1 MVDSSIHFYVNG
13 ISIPLPSTRF
23 PSGASLGDPV
33 TSASNGCIVSLAIS
47 GECQILKKKDKI
59 SRSLKKCGITLQLDA
74 SENAD
79 LNIEGLE
86 DYEYERP
93 SPAEAYDKASHPV
106 VKKNKKIFDFILSVL
121 RF

>member
-1 MVDSSIHFYVNG
+1 M
-13 ISIPLPSTRF
+13 
-23 PSGASLGDPV
+23 
-33 TSASNGCIVSLAIS
+33 
-47 GECQILKKKDKI
+47 I

-86 DYEYERP
+86 YYEYEMP
-93 SPAEAYDKASHPV
+93 SPAEAYVKASHPV
-106 VKKNKKIFDFILSVL
+106 VKKNKKIFDLILSVL